1 MKKCPPG
8 EIISRYLDGEL
19 EAGESSRLESHLES
33 CLACRKTAEKLGRT
47 GDFLRRAAAVS
58 APPPARLDRLIAE
71 KFFPRPPEI
80 FLGAIEFD
88 LAALK
93 SAPGSLAWA
102 AERPD
107 DYRTGKGPVEAR
119 GCRRAVSGEG
129 IEAEV
134 EFFRSGDGAPACRVA
149 VRDGAGN
156 PIDGARLQL
165 QRAGKLVWSFLT
177 RGPRASVIPRLLPG
191 RYRLRI
197 EHGSAY
203 ALTLDLR

>member
-8 EIISRYLDGEL
+8 ETISRYLDGEL

-33 CLACRKTAEKLGRT
+33 CRACRKTAEKLGRT
-47 GDFLRRAAAVS
+47 GDFLRRVAAGDS
-58 APPPARLDRLIAE
+58 PPPARLDRQIVE
-71 KFFPRPPEI
+71 KFFPHPPEI

-88 LAALK
+88 LATLK
-93 SAPGSLAWA
+93 TAPDSLAWA

-107 DYRTGKGPVEAR
+107 DYLAGKGPVDNR

-129 IEAEV
+129 IEAAV
-134 EFFRSGDGAPACRVA
+134 EFFRGGDGAPACRVA

-165 QRAGKLVWSFLT
+165 QRAGKPVWSFLT
-177 RGPRASVIPRLLPG
+177 RGARAPVIPRLLPG
-191 RYRLRI
+191 RYSLRI
-197 EHGSAY
+197 AY
-203 ALTLDLR
+203 GQTYGLVLELR